1 MIGPTSRGGSRND
14 IKKIQVAAMRTP
26 SATPD
31 RSQYVPRRRAAT
43 RSSRP
48 TMGRILMA
56 RQEAWFGRQEAVSKV
71 EHPTSN
77 SELPSGCDAQRSMF
91 DVGCWMLDV
100 SAWSIS
106 LLDDDGRC

>member
-14 IKKIQVAAMRTP
+14 IKKIKVAAMTTP

-48 TMGRILMA
+48 TMGRNLMESGLGGHHGRYGRRNDELNRHHGA
-56 RQEAWFGRQEAVSKV
+56 HRQVPEVRIQFAPRHHQQKEVLRQ
-71 EHPTSN
+71 
-77 SELPSGCDAQRSMF
+77 
-91 DVGCWMLDV
+91 
-100 SAWSIS
+100 
-106 LLDDDGRC
+106 